1 MIIEGQ
7 IETYISSPNSEKT
20 DYLKFKKAYGVLRI
34 ELGKVNI
41 IFKTEDLKQILG
53 DEE

>member
-7 IETYISSPNSEKT
+7 IETYISSPKGEKT
-20 DYLKFKKAYGVLRI
+20 DYLRFKKAYGVLRV
-34 ELGKVNI
+34 ELGRANI
-41 IFKTEDLKQILG
+41 IFKTEDLKKILG